1 MILSPKKLLMNL
13 SMEKISTNSSGLERF
28 FQFCLRTLDQLVPQ
42 KNKYVQG
49 GNMSFFNKPLVS
61 AHNK

>member
-1 MILSPKKLLMNL
+1 MNL
-13 SMEKISTNSSGLERF
+13 SMEKISTNSSGLEIF

-49 GNMSFFNKPLVS
+49 SNMSFFNKPLVS